1 MKLRNTLCASL
12 LLAVLF
18 PVGAFA
24 ATIKGGETYS
34 LKQSE
39 VIKDNF
45 YVGAGEVSIAGDVD
59 GDLIAGGGSVTVSGS
74 TSGDVLV
81 GGGDVAILD
90 DVRGDLRVAGG
101 NVLVTSNVAGD
112 LVVLGGN
119 VRILSGSTIGKDLVV
134 LGGRL
139 LLNGNV
145 KGDVTVGV
153 GEVEIDSRIDGDVY
167 IKNSDKIT
175 IGASSVISGNLT
187 YSGKDASILNI
198 SDGASVMG
206 ETVFKESKIF
216 QRKEAKNILL
226 AFLGLFVFLK
236 LLALLVVVILSV
248 VLFKRFSSNVVETV
262 VQSPGKELIR
272 GFAVLIVIPA
282 LIILSFF
289 TMIGFLVGIITLL
302 AYITLIIL
310 SSIYSGVVL
319 GVWAH
324 KIITKGDDIMVDWK
338 TALFGT
344 IALSLIVMLPIIGW
358 IIGALFFLVTLGS
371 ISNTIYHSLW
381 LNRD

>member
-1 MKLRNTLCASL
+1 MKLRNALCVSL
-12 LLAVLF
+12 FLAVLF

-34 LKQSE
+34 LKQGE

-59 GDLIAGGGSVTVSGS
+59 GDLIAGGGSVTVSGN

-81 GGGDVAILD
+81 GGGDVTILD
-90 DVRGDLRVAGG
+90 EVKGDLRIAGG

-119 VRILSGSTIGKDLVV
+119 VRILSGATIGKDLLV

-153 GEVEIDSRIDGDVY
+153 GEIEIDSKIDGDVY
-167 IKNSDKIT
+167 IKNSEKIT
-175 IGASSVISGNLT
+175 IGANSVILGNLT
-187 YSGKDASILNI
+187 YSGKDTSILNL
-198 SDGASVMG
+198 SEGASIGG
-206 ETVFKESKIF
+206 ETIFKENKIF
-216 QRKEAKNILL
+216 QLKEAKTMLS
-226 AFLGLFVFLK
+226 AFLGFFAFLK
-236 LLALLVVVILSV
+236 LLALLIAVILGV
-248 VLFKRFSSNVVETV
+248 ALFRRFSFNVVETV
-262 VQSPGKELIR
+262 VQNPGKELIR
-272 GFAVLIVIPA
+272 GFVVLIVVPVA
-282 LIILSFF
+282 VILSFF
-289 TMIGFLVGIITLL
+289 SMVGFLVGIITLL

-324 KIITKGDDIMVDWK
+324 KIITRGDDIMVDWK

-371 ISNTIYHSLW
+371 ISNTVYQGLW

>member
-34 LKQSE
+34 LRRSE

-187 YSGKDASILNI
+187 YSGKDA
-198 SDGASVMG
+198 
-206 ETVFKESKIF
+206 
-216 QRKEAKNILL
+216 KNILL

-236 LLALLVVVILSV
+236 LLALLVVVIFSV

-358 IIGALFFLVTLGS
+358 IVGAFFFLVSLGS
-371 ISNTIYHSLW
+371 ISNTVYHCLW

>member
-198 SDGASVMG
+198 RDEASVMG
-206 ETVFKESKIF
+206 KTVFKESKIF

-358 IIGALFFLVTLGS
+358 IVGAFFFLVSLGS
-371 ISNTIYHSLW
+371 ISNTVYHGLW

>member
-175 IGASSVISGNLT
+175 IGASSVILGNLT

-198 SDGASVMG
+198 RDEASVMG
-206 ETVFKESKIF
+206 KTVFKESKIF

>member
-175 IGASSVISGNLT
+175 IGASSVILGNLT

-198 SDGASVMG
+198 RDEASVMG
-206 ETVFKESKIF
+206 KTVFKESKIF

-358 IIGALFFLVTLGS
+358 IVGAFFFLVSLGS
-371 ISNTIYHSLW
+371 ISNTVYHGLW

>member
-358 IIGALFFLVTLGS
+358 IVGAFFFLVSLGS
-371 ISNTIYHSLW
+371 ISNTVYHGLW

>member
-236 LLALLVVVILSV
+236 LLALLGANCDSGAHHPFLLHHDRFLSRHHNASCV
-248 VLFKRFSSNVVETV
+248 YN
-262 VQSPGKELIR
+262 PHN
-272 GFAVLIVIPA
+272 
-282 LIILSFF
+282 SF
-289 TMIGFLVGIITLL
+289 LYLL
-302 AYITLIIL
+302 R
-310 SSIYSGVVL
+310 SGVRRL
-319 GVWAH
+319 GAQNH
-324 KIITKGDDIMVDWK
+324 HEG
-338 TALFGT
+338 GR
-344 IALSLIVMLPIIGW
+344 
-358 IIGALFFLVTLGS
+358 
-371 ISNTIYHSLW
+371 YHG
-381 LNRD
+381 

>member
-18 PVGAFA
+18 PVGVFA

-358 IIGALFFLVTLGS
+358 IVGAFFFLVSLGS
-371 ISNTIYHSLW
+371 ISNTVYHGLW

>member
-101 NVLVTSNVAGD
+101 NVLITSNVAGD

-358 IIGALFFLVTLGS
+358 IVGAFFFLVSLGS
-371 ISNTIYHSLW
+371 ISNTVYHGLW